1 MSVTDIVILFIMAV
15 STLIGFARGL
25 LRSTLTTAAAVGGIV
40 VAASQYP
47 RVARLVR
54 PAFETDLMANL
65 TAFLTIYLA
74 VLLVAFLMSRLLRR
88 TLEKAHLGW
97 LDSLGGAAFGL
108 ARGWV
113 ACSVAYLALLA
124 FPLKTEVI
132 HPLITKP
139 YLERGV
145 ALLSQLITDELRET
159 LHPKESV
166 PDKEPT
172 HPSAQ
177 RKDARA

>member
-1 MSVTDIVILFIMAV
+1 MSVTDIAILFIMAI

-25 LRSTLTTAAAVGGIV
+25 LRSTLTTAAALGGIV
-40 VAASQYP
+40 VAASHYP
-47 RVARLVR
+47 RLAGVVR
-54 PAFETDLMANL
+54 PAFETDLVANL

-74 VLLVAFLMSRLLRR
+74 VLVVAFVVSRLLRR
-88 TLEKAHLGW
+88 TLEKARLGW

-124 FPLKTEVI
+124 FPLKTEII
-132 HPLITKP
+132 HPSITKP

-145 ALLSQLITDELRET
+145 ALLSQLITDELRQT

-166 PDKEPT
+166 PGKEPT
-172 HPSAQ
+172 HPSTQ